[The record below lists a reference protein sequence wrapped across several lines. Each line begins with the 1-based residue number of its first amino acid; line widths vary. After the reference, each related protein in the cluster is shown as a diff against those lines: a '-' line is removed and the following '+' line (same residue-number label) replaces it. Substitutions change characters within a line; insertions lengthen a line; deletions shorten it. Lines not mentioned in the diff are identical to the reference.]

1 MPVLSANKFRFGVF
15 EADVRTGELRK
26 HGIRLRLPDQPFSVL
41 VALLERPGEL
51 VSREELVKRL
61 WPDGTFVD
69 YDHSLNTAVN
79 RLRETLGDSAET
91 PRFVETLPRRGYR
104 FLGSVERIGEV
115 VPSADSHPSL
125 SASPQ
130 LIVGHPAEHTASA
143 DELPQASRRV
153 VRTLFL
159 LAQIMYLGFYIA
171 ALVNWGEIHWL
182 IGIKFGARSADLLTV
197 LILGTAM
204 IGIPLRLFLLTA
216 VGWDYAGFRQ
226 KYNRLFPV
234 IAGFDLLW
242 GVSPLLTAHHIGIG
256 ITLAVAAMLL
266 YLTFGQR
273 TLVQMAYFNRP

>member
-1 MPVLSANKFRFGVF
+1 VPPASTTAPKFRFGVF

-26 HGIRLRLPDQPFSVL
+26 HGIRLRLPDQPFVVL

-51 VSREELVKRL
+51 VTREELVKRL

-69 YDHSLNTAVN
+69 FDHSLNTAVN

-91 PRFVETLPRRGYR
+91 PRFIETLPRRGYR
-104 FLGSVERIGEV
+104 FVGSVERIGEEPVPAKQAV
-115 VPSADSHPSL
+115 V
-125 SASPQ
+125 
-130 LIVGHPAEHTASA
+130 VTAA
-143 DELPQASRRV
+143 DELPSANRTL
-153 VRTLFL
+153 VRTFFL
-159 LAQIMYLGFYIA
+159 LAQVMYLGFYIA
-171 ALVNWGEIHWL
+171 ALINWGEIHWL
-182 IGIKFGARSADLLTV
+182 METVFGSRPAAVLTV

-226 KYNRLFPV
+226 KYERLFPV
-234 IAGFDLLW
+234 IAAFDLLW

-273 TLVQMAYFNRP
+273 TLVEMAYR

>member
-1 MPVLSANKFRFGVF
+1 VPVLSANKFRFGVF
-15 EADVRTGELRK
+15 EANVRTGELRK
-26 HGIRLRLPDQPFSVL
+26 HGIRLRLPDQPFAVL

-51 VSREELVKRL
+51 VTREELVKRL

-91 PRFVETLPRRGYR
+91 PRFIETLPKRGYR
-104 FLGSVERIGEV
+104 FIGSVERIGEESSAPAMPAAV
-115 VPSADSHPSL
+115 V
-125 SASPQ
+125 
-130 LIVGHPAEHTASA
+130 TAA
-143 DELPQASRRV
+143 DELPSANRTL
-153 VRTLFL
+153 VRTFFL
-159 LAQIMYLGFYIA
+159 LAQVMYLGFYIA
-171 ALVNWGEIHWL
+171 ALINWGEIHWL
-182 IGIKFGARSADLLTV
+182 IETVFGPRSAVVLTV

-226 KYNRLFPV
+226 KYDRLFPV
-234 IAGFDLLW
+234 IAAFDLLW

-273 TLVQMAYFNRP
+273 TLVQMAYR

>member
-1 MPVLSANKFRFGVF
+1 VPPASSAAPKFRFGVF

-26 HGIRLRLPDQPFSVL
+26 HGIRLRLPDQPFAVL
-41 VALLERPGEL
+41 VALLEHPGEL
-51 VSREELVKRL
+51 VTREELVKRL

-91 PRFVETLPRRGYR
+91 PRFIETLPRRGYR
-104 FLGSVERIGEV
+104 FVGSVERIGE
-115 VPSADSHPSL
+115 SESHRSP

-130 LIVGHPAEHTASA
+130 LRVGHPEDNLPSA
-143 DELPQASRRV
+143 NRKL
-153 VRTLFL
+153 VRTFFL
-159 LAQIMYLGFYIA
+159 LAQVMYLGFYIA
-171 ALVNWGEIHWL
+171 ALINWGEIHWL
-182 IGIKFGARSADLLTV
+182 METVFGPRSAAVLTV
-197 LILGTAM
+197 VILGTAM

-216 VGWDYAGFRQ
+216 VAWDYAGFRQ
-226 KYNRLFPV
+226 KYDRLFPV
-234 IAGFDLLW
+234 IAAFDLLW

-273 TLVQMAYFNRP
+273 TLVQMAYR

>member
-1 MPVLSANKFRFGVF
+1 VPSASSAATKFRFGVF

-51 VSREELVKRL
+51 ISREELVKRL

-91 PRFVETLPRRGYR
+91 PRFIETLPRRGYR
-104 FLGSVERIGEV
+104 FVGSVERIGEEPV
-115 VPSADSHPSL
+115 PENVPAPSPVPVAGDLPSANRKL
-125 SASPQ
+125 
-130 LIVGHPAEHTASA
+130 
-143 DELPQASRRV
+143 

-159 LAQIMYLGFYIA
+159 LAQLMYLGFYIA
-171 ALVNWGEIHWL
+171 AMINWGEIQWL
-182 IGIKFGARSADLLTV
+182 IETVFGPRSAAVLTV

-226 KYNRLFPV
+226 KYDLLFPV
-234 IAGFDLLW
+234 IATFDLLW
-242 GVSPLLTAHHIGIG
+242 GVSPLLTAHHIGMG
-256 ITLAVAAMLL
+256 VTLSVAAMLL

-273 TLVQMAYFNRP
+273 TLVQMAYR

>member
-1 MPVLSANKFRFGVF
+1 VPSASTAAPKFRFGVF

-26 HGIRLRLPDQPFSVL
+26 HGIRLRLPDQPFAVL
-41 VALLERPGEL
+41 VAMLERPGEL
-51 VSREELVKRL
+51 VTREELVKRL

-91 PRFVETLPRRGYR
+91 PRFIETLPRRGYR
-104 FLGSVERIGEV
+104 FVGSVERIREEPVPPVTALAADGL
-115 VPSADSHPSL
+115 PSANRKL
-125 SASPQ
+125 
-130 LIVGHPAEHTASA
+130 
-143 DELPQASRRV
+143 
-153 VRTLFL
+153 VRTFFL
-159 LAQIMYLGFYIA
+159 LAQVMYLGFYIA
-171 ALVNWGEIHWL
+171 ALINWGEIHWL
-182 IGIKFGARSADLLTV
+182 METVFGARPADAFTV

-226 KYNRLFPV
+226 KYDRLFPV
-234 IAGFDLLW
+234 IAAFDLLW

-273 TLVQMAYFNRP
+273 TLVQMAYR

>member
-1 MPVLSANKFRFGVF
+1 MPVPSANKFRFGVF

-26 HGIRLRLPDQPFSVL
+26 HGIRLRLPDQPFAVL

-51 VSREELVKRL
+51 VTREELVKRL

-91 PRFVETLPRRGYR
+91 PRFIETLPRRGYR
-104 FLGSVERIGEV
+104 FVGSVERIGEETPPV
-115 VPSADSHPSL
+115 VGSVPVA
-125 SASPQ
+125 AR
-130 LIVGHPAEHTASA
+130 VTAQ
-143 DELPQASRRV
+143 DELPSANRKL
-153 VRTLFL
+153 VRTFFL
-159 LAQIMYLGFYIA
+159 LAQVMYLGFYIA
-171 ALVNWGEIHWL
+171 ALINWGEIHWL
-182 IGIKFGARSADLLTV
+182 IETVFGSRSAAVLTV

-226 KYNRLFPV
+226 KYDRLFPV
-234 IAGFDLLW
+234 IAAFDLLW

-256 ITLAVAAMLL
+256 ITLSVSAMLL

-273 TLVQMAYFNRP
+273 TLVQMAYR

>member
-1 MPVLSANKFRFGVF
+1 LSANKFRFGVF

-41 VALLERPGEL
+41 IALLERPGEL
-51 VSREELVKRL
+51 VGREELVKRL

-91 PRFVETLPRRGYR
+91 PRFIETLPRRGYR
-104 FLGSVERIGEV
+104 FLGSVERIGEAPPPSIATTAAPPAP
-115 VPSADSHPSL
+115 PSANDLP
-125 SASPQ
+125 SAS
-130 LIVGHPAEHTASA
+130 
-143 DELPQASRRV
+143 RKV

-159 LAQIMYLGFYIA
+159 LAQVMYLGFYIA
-171 ALVNWGEIHWL
+171 ALINWGEIHWL
-182 IGIKFGARSADLLTV
+182 IGITFGPRSADALTV

-226 KYNRLFPV
+226 KYDKLFPV
-234 IAGFDLLW
+234 IATFDLLW

-273 TLVQMAYFNRP
+273 TLVHMAYR

>member
-1 MPVLSANKFRFGVF
+1 MPSASSAALRFRFGVF

-26 HGIRLRLPDQPFSVL
+26 HGIRLRLPDQAFAVL

-51 VSREELVKRL
+51 VTREELVKRL

-91 PRFVETLPRRGYR
+91 PRFIETLPRRGYR
-104 FLGSVERIGEV
+104 FVGPVERIGDT
-115 VPSADSHPSL
+115 PSDPSHPSL
-125 SASPQ
+125 SAAPQ
-130 LIVGHPAEHTASA
+130 LRVGHPEDALPSA
-143 DELPQASRRV
+143 NRRL
-153 VRTLFL
+153 VRTFFL
-159 LAQIMYLGFYIA
+159 LAQLMYLGFYIA
-171 ALVNWGEIHWL
+171 ALINWGEIHWL
-182 IGIKFGARSADLLTV
+182 IETVFGPRSAAVLTV

-226 KYNRLFPV
+226 KYDRLFPV
-234 IAGFDLLW
+234 IAAFDLVW

-256 ITLAVAAMLL
+256 ITLSVAAMLL

-273 TLVQMAYFNRP
+273 TLVQMAYPNRP

>member
-1 MPVLSANKFRFGVF
+1 VPPASTTAPKFRFGVF

-26 HGIRLRLPDQPFSVL
+26 HGIRLRLPDQPFVVL

-51 VSREELVKRL
+51 VTREELVKRL

-69 YDHSLNTAVN
+69 FDHSLNTAVN

-91 PRFVETLPRRGYR
+91 PRFIETLPRRGYR
-104 FLGSVERIGEV
+104 FVGSVERIGE
-115 VPSADSHPSL
+115 PESHSSL

-130 LIVGHPAEHTASA
+130 LRVGHPEDSLPSA
-143 DELPQASRRV
+143 NRTL
-153 VRTLFL
+153 VRTFFL
-159 LAQIMYLGFYIA
+159 LAQVMYLGFYIA
-171 ALVNWGEIHWL
+171 ALINWGEIQWL
-182 IGIKFGARSADLLTV
+182 METVFGARSAAVLTV

-226 KYNRLFPV
+226 KYERLFPV
-234 IAGFDLLW
+234 IAAFDLLW

-273 TLVQMAYFNRP
+273 TLVEMAYR